1 MKARLVTYKGKTQ
14 TVKEWEKE
22 TGMSA
27 DLITARLGKG
37 WTAEETFTRPIQM
50 HTYIKYLYKGEY
62 YTATALARIH
72 GGIAA
77 STMQQRLEHM
87 TVEEAMA
94 LPNTRPRRKKRI
106 TEERQKEIFM
116 PKPKKIDYTQCK
128 TCQYRST
135 ISSGSYPGNLC
146 CGYALVND
154 RCRSLISPPSPHC
167 TVYIKGP
174 SLVRAAALKKARRGA
189 WG

>member
-1 MKARLVTYKGKTQ
+1 MKALMITYNGKTQ
-14 TVKEWEKE
+14 TTKQWSEE
-22 TGMSA
+22 TGISIHA
-27 DLITARLGKG
+27 IQDRLMAG
-37 WTAEETFTRPIQM
+37 WSVEATFTVPIQR
-50 HTYIKYLYKGEY
+50 HVVKKYLYNGEY
-62 YTATALARIH
+62 LTPPQLAKLH
-72 GGIAA
+72 GGISP
-77 STMQQRLEHM
+77 STMAQRLEHM

-94 LPNTRPRRKKRI
+94 LPNTRPKRKQHI
-106 TEERQKEIFM
+106 TEERQREIFM
-116 PKPKKIDYTQCK
+116 PIPKKVDYTQCK

-154 RCRSLISPPSPHC
+154 RCRSAISPPSPHC
-167 TVYIKGP
+167 TAYIKGA